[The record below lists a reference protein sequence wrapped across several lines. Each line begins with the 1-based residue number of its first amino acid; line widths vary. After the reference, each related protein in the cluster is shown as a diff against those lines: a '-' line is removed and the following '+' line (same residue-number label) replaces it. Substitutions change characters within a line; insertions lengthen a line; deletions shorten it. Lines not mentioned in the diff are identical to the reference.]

1 MMDIGNMERKPNNL
15 ANKATTEVPI
25 DPLLLDPQ
33 LFM

>member
-25 DPLLLDPQ
+25 DPLLLDPTII
-33 LFM
+33 